1 MYSSH
6 KLIDLLQLLPF
17 QAQASARC
25 FFFSHNQKIQLM
37 PLNSAYVA
45 TSPTTVGA
53 IVGGDV
59 MKRTTPFLKRVPK
72 SMRRRR
78 IRWTEKIPSFRYFEF
93 EWNAFN

>member
-37 PLNSAYVA
+37 PLNRAYVA

-53 IVGGDV
+53 IVERGCDE
-59 MKRTTPFLKRVPK
+59 KNYSLPK
-72 SMRRRR
+72 KGSE
-78 IRWTEKIPSFRYFEF
+78 IGETNKNS
-93 EWNAFN
+93 AD